1 MHNDPLKAKP
11 GPVFGDTMP
20 YRELF
25 ETAKDGIVL
34 VSGET
39 GRIGSV
45 NRAFTVLSGYDP
57 DAIVTRSLWEIG
69 PLEAIDAGIVIFREL
84 KVRDHIFYDDL
95 PFVQRGGN
103 RISVELSCTVHRV
116 GDQKLIQCTFR
127 NITRRKELEAELRKS
142 EARFKALF
150 LSAPVGIAFV
160 DAEGRIIENNSAL
173 DDMLG
178 SGKEELLGRHFSSYS
193 HPDDRAADG
202 NLFRELLEGTRDSYR
217 LAKRDLRTDGRAIWV
232 LLSVTLVRG
241 ANRNVQYAIRISED
255 ITERKRAE
263 DAVIKSRDFYRKLMD
278 ELPNPIRLADTDGKC
293 DYFNRAWFDFTGR
306 RADQEIGDGWMESL
320 HPDDRERF
328 RTLYQNSIREQ
339 RPFMVEYRLRHGG
352 GGFRWV
358 VESGSPYRGIDG
370 QLAGYISS
378 CLDIHERKALQDTLE
393 TISIS
398 DDLTGLL
405 NRRGFFTL
413 TQQQIKLANRTKRR
427 LFLLY
432 GDIDGLK
439 TVNDSLGHAAGDLML
454 VETAKLLRDVFR
466 ESDIIARLGGDEF
479 AVLLTED
486 SNTPDTAVIL
496 DRLQNAIR
504 AHHERAPGAASI
516 SLSIGL
522 QVYDP
527 EHPSTFDRL
536 ISQADALMY
545 EEKNRKKR
553 LKPGG
558 HGERAGPQLN

>member
-1 MHNDPLKAKP
+1 MNDDPRKEAT
-11 GPVFGDTMP
+11 GSGSGDTMP
-20 YRELF
+20 FRELF

-39 GRIGSV
+39 GRISEV
-45 NRAFTVLSGYDP
+45 NRAFTVLSGYDH
-57 DAIVTRSLWEIG
+57 DAIVTKALWEIG
-69 PLEAIDAGIVIFREL
+69 PLEAIDAGMVIFREL
-84 KVRDHIFYDDL
+84 KARDHIYYDDL

-103 RISVELSCTVHRV
+103 RISVELACTVHRV
-116 GDQKLIQCTFR
+116 GDQRLIQCAFR
-127 NITRRKELEAELRKS
+127 DITRRKELEEELWKS

-150 LSAPVGIAFV
+150 RSAPIGIAFV
-160 DAEGRIIENNSAL
+160 DVEGRIIENNSAL
-173 DDMLG
+173 DHLLG
-178 SGKEELLGRHFSSYS
+178 SSKDELLGRHFSSYS
-193 HPDDRAADG
+193 HPDDRAADDD
-202 NLFRELLEGTRDSYR
+202 LFQELLQGKRDSYG
-217 LAKRDLRTDGRAIWV
+217 LAKRDLRTDGGTIWV
-232 LLSVTLVRG
+232 LLAVSLVRSPD
-241 ANRNVQYAIRISED
+241 RNVRYVIRISED

-263 DAVIKSRDFYRKLMD
+263 DAVVKSRDFYRTLMD
-278 ELPNPIRLADTDGKC
+278 VLPNPIRLADIDGKC

-328 RTLYQNSIREQ
+328 RTLYRNSIREQ

-370 QLAGYISS
+370 RFAGYISS

-454 VETAKLLRDVFR
+454 VETAKLLREVFR

-486 SNTPDTAVIL
+486 SNSPDSAVIL
-496 DRLQNAIR
+496 DRLRESIR
-504 AHHERAPGAASI
+504 SHNERAPGGPLI

-527 EHPSTFDRL
+527 GNPISFDRL
-536 ISQADALMY
+536 ISRADALMY
-545 EEKNRKKR
+545 EEKKAKKR
-553 LKPGG
+553 L
-558 HGERAGPQLN
+558 